1 MVPQWTLGAAAT
13 VAELAGVT
21 TRGGEFL
28 LIRLRPPSEGDG
40 AAPPGGDRSVPPAGA
55 SKPARGRAGRPGF
68 WDRTV
73 LRSAA
78 RSYAAAARYDLAVRL
93 RDFAGAPAA
102 KMTALAAYAPETV
115 DITSRL

>member
-1 MVPQWTLGAAAT
+1 
-13 VAELAGVT
+13 VA

-28 LIRLRPPSEGDG
+28 LIRLRPPPDRDG
-40 AAPPGGDRSVPPAGA
+40 AVPPDRDGAVPPDRDRAARPAGE
-55 SKPARGRAGRPGF
+55 PARGRVDRPGF

-78 RSYAAAARYDLAVRL
+78 RSYPAAAGYDLAVRL

-102 KMTALAAYAPETV
+102 KMTALAAYAPESV